1 VGKISMEIQNTKKKG
16 YFSLLLFCVGIVIGL
31 LDYLYL
37 GEYFILIT
45 ILSFAVLAA
54 SIGMFWEKHK
64 RISKYLSV
72 LLMAT
77 AGLFLY
83 GARPIYSMLCC
94 LLLLS

>member
-1 VGKISMEIQNTKKKG
+1 M
-16 YFSLLLFCVGIVIGL
+16 IGL

-72 LLMAT
+72 LLLAT

-83 GARPIYSMLCC
+83 WSTARIFYAV
-94 LLLLS
+94 LSLTFVLMVIVEDMRLTR